1 MRPLIYNRRKY
12 YVKFSCYRQM
22 FNLVEPPPVVIVGR
36 QVGMEADEGHT
47 RLERSVID
55 HTALLTIVHLFLI
68 HLVIGL

>member
-1 MRPLIYNRRKY
+1 
-12 YVKFSCYRQM
+12 M